1 VPGRPAPHTES
12 LRRSPT
18 LVLSR
23 PYSQLPKSWAQ
34 APTFVVLRRAL
45 EKTELEFFSPCKGN
59 GVLFGE
65 ASVAVMMGGTR
76 GGFQHPVETEI
87 G

>member
-1 VPGRPAPHTES
+1 M
-12 LRRSPT
+12 T
-18 LVLSR
+18 LM
-23 PYSQLPKSWAQ
+23 
-34 APTFVVLRRAL
+34 TFLRRAL
-45 EKTELEFFSPCKGN
+45 EKPELEFFSPRKGN
-59 GVLFGE
+59 GVLLGK